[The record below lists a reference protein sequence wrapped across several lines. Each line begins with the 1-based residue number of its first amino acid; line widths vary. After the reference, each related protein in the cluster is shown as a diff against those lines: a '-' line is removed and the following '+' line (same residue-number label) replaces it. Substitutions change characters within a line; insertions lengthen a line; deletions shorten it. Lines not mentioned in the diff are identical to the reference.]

1 MSQISR
7 EQVQHV
13 ANLARLTLTPEEED
27 RMTRNL
33 NDILQFFQQLNQL
46 DTDDVP
52 PTSHVL
58 EIANVMRDDV
68 PRPSWPLEDVLKNA
82 PDEDN
87 GMFRVPAVIE
97 E

>member
-1 MSQISR
+1 LSKITR

-13 ANLARLTLTPEEED
+13 ANLARLQLSPEEED
-27 RMTRNL
+27 RFTRNL
-33 NDILQFFQQLNQL
+33 NDILLFFHKLNEL
-46 DTDDVP
+46 DTQDVP

-58 EIANVMRDDV
+58 EITNVMREDNV
-68 PRPSWPLEDVLKNA
+68 RPSWPREEVLKNA
-82 PDEDN
+82 PDHEN

>member
-1 MSQISR
+1 MSEITR

-13 ANLARLTLTPEEED
+13 ANLARLKLSLEEEE
-27 RMTRNL
+27 RFTRHL
-33 NDILQFFQQLNQL
+33 NDILLFFQQLNEL
-46 DTDDVP
+46 DTQDVP

-58 EIANVMRDDV
+58 DMNNVMREDEM
-68 PRPSWPLEDVLKNA
+68 RPSWPREDVLKNA
-82 PDEDN
+82 PDHEN